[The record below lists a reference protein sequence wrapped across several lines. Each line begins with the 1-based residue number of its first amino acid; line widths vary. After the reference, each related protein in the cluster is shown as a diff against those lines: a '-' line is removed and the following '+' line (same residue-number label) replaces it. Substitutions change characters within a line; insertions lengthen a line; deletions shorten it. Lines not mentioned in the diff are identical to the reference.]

1 MQGNCEWDKAV
12 EQALKVIN
20 TLKEEGL
27 IKEYAIGG
35 GIATIFYAEPFL
47 TYDLDVFITLPET
60 DSDLVVLTPIYDY
73 LRSQG
78 YKTEKEHILIGD
90 MPMQFFVPGDGL
102 EEAAV
107 RDAVEL
113 EYEGVR
119 TRVMR
124 AEYLIAI
131 FLRAHRAKDVSKIS
145 ALVSQADPDMDCLS
159 EILKANGLWDR
170 WVEFRSEYA

>member
-1 MQGNCEWDKAV
+1 VQGNRGCDKAV

-107 RDAVEL
+107 RDAVEV

-131 FLRAHRAKDVSKIS
+131 FLRAHRAKDISKI
-145 ALVSQADPDMDCLS
+145 LMLLEQTKVDMDHLS
-159 EILKANGLWDR
+159 EILKSSGLWR
-170 WVEFRSEYA
+170 KWLEFKGRFT